1 MNSLTILA
9 ASAAVTFAVSGCAT
23 QDTQL
28 AKADCKIAP
37 LTTTSIT
44 GGNGRSKPAA
54 SSLDERYAEMGLATS
69 QYRLSNLRRNGMANN
84 NVEDALRDCD

>member
-1 MNSLTILA
+1 MKTLTILA
-9 ASAAVTFAVSGCAT
+9 AFAAIAISGCAT

-37 LTTTSIT
+37 LTTTSLT

>member
-1 MNSLTILA
+1 MKTLTILA
-9 ASAAVTFAVSGCAT
+9 ALSAIAVTGCAT

-44 GGNGRSKPAA
+44 GGVGKSKPAA

-69 QYRLSNLRRNGMANN
+69 GYRMSNLRRNGPANN